1 MAKKEAA
8 EKEVQEPLTEE
19 QRIAQLEKKVG
30 SNKVFLLSI
39 AIFLIIIISMICQP
53 TSFQRW
59 KGLI

>member
-1 MAKKEAA
+1 MAKKEAV

-39 AIFLIIIISMICQP
+39 AVFLIIIISMKQP
-53 TSFQRW
+53 SHYKR
-59 KGLI
+59 KSLH